1 MRNQFK
7 LIGID
12 LVQVFKRKT
21 DKTIKNQFK
30 PICINSVQVFKR
42 KTDKTCD

>member
-7 LIGID
+7 LIGIE
-12 LVQVFKRKT
+12 KT